1 MHTPLRKII
10 LILLSTIFIFNFY
23 SLLDEDITV
32 SLKRNEAPTYIDKKI
47 VAKVLY
53 NESENSAVD
62 TLSDV
67 STEEDLIDTTSIPD
81 TGKVKILMIGDSMM
95 HGLAVRFNDYCLEQ
109 GYDFD
114 GVIWYSS
121 STKYWAQKDTLK
133 HYIKRFKP
141 NYLIFVIG
149 GNELFVRDLND
160 RAEYIRNI
168 EKQIGKIKSIWVGPP
183 NWKKDTGINDSIAK
197 IVGKERFFLSK
208 NLTFDRLSDGAHP
221 TMKSASKWMDSIAV
235 FIQQKSKYPLKLTLP
250 IKKSNKNPHL
260 VLLKPPK

>member
-1 MHTPLRKII
+1 MNTPLRKII
-10 LILLSTIFIFNFY
+10 LILLSTIFLFNFY
-23 SLLDEDITV
+23 SLYDEDITI
-32 SLKRNEAPTYIDKKI
+32 SFKRNETPDFINKN
-47 VAKVLY
+47 L
-53 NESENSAVD
+53 AVNIF
-62 TLSDV
+62 S
-67 STEEDLIDTTSIPD
+67 SDTTSEKNDTTGYVLQEEVEDDSVSSD
-81 TGKVKILMIGDSMM
+81 TGKVKILMIGDSML
-95 HGLAVRFNDYCLEQ
+95 HGLALRFNDYCLEQ
-109 GYDFD
+109 GYDFN

-149 GNELFVRDLND
+149 GNELFVRDLDD

-168 EKQIGKIKSIWVGPP
+168 ERQMGKMKSIWVGPP

-208 NLTFDRLSDGAHP
+208 DLTFDRLSDGAHP

-235 FIQQKSKYPLKLTLP
+235 FIEKKSKYPLKLTVPL
-250 IKKSNKNPHL
+250 KKSNKNPHL

>member
-1 MHTPLRKII
+1 MNTPLRKII
-10 LILLSTIFIFNFY
+10 LILLSTIFLFNFY
-23 SLLDEDITV
+23 SLYDEDITI
-32 SLKRNEAPTYIDKKI
+32 SLKRNETPDFINKN
-47 VAKVLY
+47 L
-53 NESENSAVD
+53 AVNIF
-62 TLSDV
+62 S
-67 STEEDLIDTTSIPD
+67 SDTTLEKNDTTGYVLQEEVKDDSVSLD
-81 TGKVKILMIGDSMM
+81 TGKVKILMIGDSML
-95 HGLAVRFNDYCLEQ
+95 HGLALRFNDYCLEQ
-109 GYDFD
+109 GYDFN

-149 GNELFVRDLND
+149 GNELFVRDLDD

-168 EKQIGKIKSIWVGPP
+168 ERQMGKMKSIWVGPP

-208 NLTFDRLSDGAHP
+208 DLTFDRLSDGAHP

-235 FIQQKSKYPLKLTLP
+235 FIEKKSKYPLKLTVP
-250 IKKSNKNPHL
+250 INKSNKNPHL